1 MTAKEVDMRELEMRE
16 VKEEA
21 KELDENVDDDEDGEG
36 EDYEEDDVEEDDM
49 SRDSTMVDL
58 KREGFVK
65 EEEEGNGTQVK
76 KVNHSLFQVL
86 GPYPAGVLWRRLLHR
101 NGNFVPLAP

>member
-49 SRDSTMVDL
+49 SRDSTMVDP

-101 NGNFVPLAP
+101 NGNFVTLAP